1 LRPESV
7 ENLGA
12 VVVKAVIERTGLDPA
27 LIEDVVFAH
36 SDTDGETPYMGR

>member
-27 LIEDVVFAH
+27 LIEDVVFAQ
-36 SDTDGETPYMGR
+36 SYTDGGISCMGR